1 MRRSHRFSY
10 LCRRK
15 KPFWHEQK
23 HTYYM
28 RSNFYLTL
36 AAGSLLL
43 ASCSKL
49 GELSADNFTVT
60 PSPLEAVGGKVPV
73 TINGTFPEKY
83 MKKNAVVTVT
93 PELRSATSTETGKSA
108 TFQGEKVQGNDQEIS
123 YKLGGSYTMKSTF
136 GYTPAMERSE
146 LYLKFAA
153 RVGKKEVKVPE
164 VKVADGVLAT
174 SSLVSKTAASANT
187 APGEDTYQYAVKQT
201 KKAQI
206 KYLIQQ
212 ANIRNSE
219 LKTTSVQEFV
229 QTLRDIKADQK
240 GLMLDNIEVS
250 AYASPD
256 GGLKL
261 NKTLAEQREKSSSQ
275 YVGKQLKSLNLNTD
289 VDTRYTAQDWEGFQE
304 LVQASN
310 MQDKDVI
317 LRVLSMYQDPEER
330 ETQIRN
336 LSKGFG
342 ELADEILPEL
352 RRARLT
358 INYNLIG
365 RTDDEI
371 QEQYKADPTKLSV
384 EELLYAAT
392 LTERT
397 AEQQDIYAT
406 AAKQNPSDYR
416 AFNNLAT
423 LAFAKG
429 DTQTAKQQLEKA
441 ASLKS
446 DAPEVNANR
455 ALLALTEGDATAAQN
470 YLAQA
475 TAAKNYNEVL
485 GNLQVATGNYA
496 QAAQS
501 LKGTNTNSAALAQ
514 ILSKDYASA
523 AKSLSGVALPDA
535 YTDYLKAV
543 LAARTSRSK
552 DALTSLK
559 AAIAKDSTLKD
570 YASKDLEFV
579 SLFNDTD
586 FLNLVK

>member
-1 MRRSHRFSY
+1 
-10 LCRRK
+10 
-15 KPFWHEQK
+15 
-23 HTYYM
+23 M

-60 PSPLEAVGGKVPV
+60 PSPLEAIGGKVPV

-136 GYTPAMERSE
+136 GYTPEMERSE

-187 APGEDTYQYAVKQT
+187 ALGEDTYQYAVKQT

-543 LAARTSRSK
+543 LAARTNRSK